1 MSERPVYVLDFCRG
15 IPNASKETVPVG
27 EVRAGWGIGLEFNDI
42 SRNCFS
48 VHGSWLIWQR
58 FFSREKDESKINLQE
73 LKMLLFNTL
82 KKVQWLSY
90 PFIYCLMPW
99 LHLHVKA
106 IPSSHVRQFSWDWV
120 GWGYLVAVTGSTGLL
135 RDLPGCYRAYVL
147 LIFLLQ
153 KSPCMAFTGQ
163 IYGMVWPRHEP
174 LSAAQFWYTVGP
186 CLSRN
191 LYYQAMILLCRL

>member
-1 MSERPVYVLDFCRG
+1 MCTKNKLLLVVCSENMSERPVYVLDFCRG
-15 IPNASKETVPVG
+15 IPDASKETVPVG

-99 LHLHVKA
+99 LHLHIKA
-106 IPSSHVRQFSWDWV
+106 RPVSHVRQFSWIEWDGVILWQL
-120 GWGYLVAVTGSTGLL
+120 WGHRGCYGVFMAVTGSSWLLQGLH
-135 RDLPGCYRAYVL
+135 GCY
-147 LIFLLQ
+147 
-153 KSPCMAFTGQ
+153 KSPCVALTGQ
-163 IYGMVWPRHEP
+163 IYGKVW
-174 LSAAQFWYTVGP
+174 L
-186 CLSRN
+186 
-191 LYYQAMILLCRL
+191 